1 LKKKIQKSNDQWW
14 NQIYNPIRNNQC
26 KYKKLQII
34 EEGLNPKKKNKLIGW
49 YDFSHG
55 QHMILGRKKGKE
67 KKKKKTNSGQTLLNH
82 QICAQS
88 KEEKDAETNNDV
100 AEALLQSPELVAR
113 ATQSW
118 RSIDT
123 LTFLFFLYKTKNAS
137 KTNQQ

>member
-1 LKKKIQKSNDQWW
+1 
-14 NQIYNPIRNNQC
+14 
-26 KYKKLQII
+26 
-34 EEGLNPKKKNKLIGW
+34 
-49 YDFSHG
+49 
-55 QHMILGRKKGKE
+55 MILGRKKGKE

-123 LTFLFFLYKTKNAS
+123 LTFLFFLYKTKNAF